1 MAADETRI
9 LRMQFDN
16 SKFDRRIAKSQN
28 SLEKFKE
35 ALNFDETSRGLQ
47 NFTKS
52 ANGLDFSGLF
62 DNIQRLTDRFT
73 GLGDV
78 GDYILRRIRSGFD
91 SVAMSA
97 EALVKSLSSA
107 QIKIGENKYSA
118 LTKAVQTIVAGGEET
133 EEHAYDVMGRVM
145 EYTNQTSHSFEVMVG
160 RISSLNSVGV
170 PLEKA
175 ERLLE
180 GFANSATKAG
190 ADAGRAATA
199 MEVYSKAMGSILT
212 KQEFDTLNL
221 TARVITK
228 EWREGM
234 IEAGLATKDLEKDT
248 NGVIRTAKK
257 YGKQVEV
264 TAETI
269 ENTLNKKWVTRDTL
283 QVFGEKYM
291 FGETLEDLK
300 HPEKAIDSFGKT
312 AYLTGQRALTLADA
326 FNAMKESVSSGWME
340 SFRIVFGDLTD
351 AIELFTNI
359 ADRAIE
365 SLERISEI
373 RNNILRSWRLQGGRD
388 SLIDL
393 ILGDYGKET
402 AEGAYGFL
410 DIIDDVGKL
419 IYRGIADLFG
429 LFADPDDRL
438 MFQNDPEYFA
448 SWLGIKAAEISKGF
462 EGFLRSIRDW
472 FGETIEVGGKTT
484 TRLEILHSVIDGLV
498 AALGLG
504 LLVIQGLYTFVTTI
518 GAQLEPAI
526 NNILGMFGLLG
537 STLYGDV
544 WDAAR
549 EDTITQF
556 FEQLAIT
563 FKPLTDG
570 INDIVQA
577 FTDLIGILVETDQ
590 QNGGSK
596 SVFQYIGDALK
607 WVAGIISAVGTPIL
621 TFLKNIILA
630 VKDLLTGAD
639 AEHAES
645 KGVFGAIGD
654 LFTGILSAFGEGGAE
669 TLHERLQKVAGWFKE
684 VNLGTILK
692 LVLGGI
698 MVAKFIQ
705 MIHNTSKAFKR
716 IGEFFEDPGGNFKQ
730 GFVGNYE
737 WFSERLLNIGKA
749 IATIAGAVVVLG
761 SLPTSSL
768 IQGVIAT
775 AAVMGAMFLFVKA
788 FSTVKGTF
796 LQQMAIT
803 NTIRSVANSMSKLCI
818 SLGVLVM
825 ALSPLKDME
834 WSQFGKMMAGLGGI
848 LLQLIAF
855 MIVTSKLPIGTGQL
869 GGFIG
874 FALSIGILVKA
885 IQPFATM
892 DWGQYA
898 RMMAGLAGVF
908 LEIIG
913 FMELFKVLGLSTKA
927 LNFNGIIRFS
937 LAIAILVL
945 AIQPFASMSWDQYA
959 RAMAGLGGTLLEILA
974 FMELFKLLGLSTK
987 ALKFDGI
994 ARFAIAIGILVLAI
1008 QPFASMNWDQYA
1020 RVMAGLG
1027 GVLLEIVAFMELF
1040 KVLGLSTKALKFDG
1054 IIIFTLAIALLVMAI
1069 KPFADMSW
1077 ESYARVMAGL
1087 GGVLAEIILF
1097 MEAFKILGLSTKA
1110 LKFDGI
1116 TLFAAAIAILVY
1128 SIQPFADMTWD
1139 QYATV
1144 MAGLGGVLVGVIA
1157 ALALMKIVT
1166 RSMTASGFAKVALSL
1181 VAISMVMG
1189 SFANALA
1196 KVKDMKWETIMAF
1209 AVGLSVVLVA
1219 LGGALALTSKF
1230 GSFKGI
1236 LILAAGL
1243 AAIIAVLATL
1253 GPWLMT
1259 SLGRG
1264 LADMSGYIATMA
1276 DMFQLFSDRMAG
1288 VNDGAVGKA
1297 QGIVDG
1303 IKALMGSIGSVGQL
1317 VSNTSGFATAMFNL
1331 GTAFEILDTH
1341 TGKVKDST
1349 GATVINLVKDL
1360 AGCADDLETISNMKI
1375 GDLALRLND
1384 LGGAMMLYAAGSDS
1398 MIGIDPNQTPN
1409 IEAALTLLEGI
1420 SEAMS
1425 KKTGVF
1431 SIPNNLPSE
1440 GELGHFGN
1448 QLAALAGALI
1458 KFEDA
1463 GSGIG
1468 IGTHEALKT
1477 LEFFRDLKRDLMA
1490 YDTFND
1496 LSIIGELNSEFESAS
1511 LDTNSLTTFGTNIE
1525 QLAIALATFVG
1536 KTTTVDEVTGESKSI
1551 DFEGGIAALERFAE
1565 MQKRLSQIKFGG
1577 WVSVLHGNGTK
1588 LSDFGNDIQL
1598 LSSDLMTFSNKI
1610 TGQGAEGT
1618 AGVQFDSEKTT
1629 EVIGT
1634 LDSMITFLTD
1644 VNTKL
1649 PKLGGLSN
1657 FFTTLWS
1664 GREYSFKDLGDQVG
1678 QMGEGLGKL
1687 GAGLNTGNWSKGSAE
1702 GAKNALD
1709 ALDSVLAIMIRLGQL
1724 HEQSS
1729 IYGGYLFGAG
1739 TELNAFLEGI
1749 VLDSDK
1755 AGITNLVAIMSQIN
1769 DEFDEYGDIDA
1780 SRIEM
1785 YSTFLQAL
1793 AALASVNPE
1802 YDWKVIGI
1810 NIDTGIAEGLAQGT
1824 NDVVAA
1830 AKEVARAAYT
1840 AAMEELNAHS
1850 PSRLFMEVGGYI
1862 GEGMAIGILD
1872 SSNLVASG
1880 MEDTTKVAVT
1890 EAGIM
1895 LAAVSQALAEDMD
1908 SQPTITPVLDLS
1920 NIHSG
1925 MRDFNRNFTGWS
1937 VGIDADRSAAMA
1949 YRAMPE
1955 FSNGVVNQNGTDLSG
1970 IKGQLAS
1977 IETSMNELG
1986 ERIANIKIVLDTGVM
2001 VGEMSDGVDENIG
2014 LKEFYSS
2021 RNN

>member
-269 ENTLNKKWVTRDTL
+269 ENTLNKKWVTKDTL

-365 SLERISEI
+365 SLEKISEI

-462 EGFLRSIRDW
+462 EDFLQSIRDW

-484 TRLEILHSVIDGLV
+484 TRLEVLHSVIDGLV

-504 LLVIQGLYTFVTTI
+504 LLVIQGLYTFVTTL
-518 GAQLEPAI
+518 GSQLEPSI

-544 WDAAR
+544 WDASR

-577 FTDLIGILVETDQ
+577 FTDLVGILVETDQ

-607 WVAGIISAVGTPIL
+607 WIAGIISAVGTPIL

-654 LFTGILSAFGEGGAE
+654 LFTGILAAFGEGGAE

-818 SLGVLVM
+818 SLGILVM

-834 WSQFGKMMAGLGGI
+834 WGQFGKMMAGLGGI

-855 MIVTSKLPIGTGQL
+855 MIVTSKLPIGVGQLGGFIGFAISVGILVKAIQPFANINWEQYSKMMAGMAGVFLELIGFMLLTSYLPIGTGQL
-869 GGFIG
+869 GKFIG
-874 FALSIGILVKA
+874 FALSIGILVLA
-885 IQPFATM
+885 ILPFASM
-892 DWGQYA
+892 DWAGYA
-898 RMMAGLAGVF
+898 KSMAGLAGVL
-908 LEIIG
+908 LELVGFMLLTSYLPIGTGQLGKFIG
-913 FMELFKVLGLSTKA
+913 FALS
-927 LNFNGIIRFS
+927 
-937 LAIAILVL
+937 
-945 AIQPFASMSWDQYA
+945 
-959 RAMAGLGGTLLEILA
+959 
-974 FMELFKLLGLSTK
+974 
-987 ALKFDGI
+987 
-994 ARFAIAIGILVLAI
+994 IGILVLAI
-1008 QPFASMNWDQYA
+1008 LPFASMDWAGYA
-1020 RVMAGLG
+1020 KSMAGLA
-1027 GVLLEIVAFMELF
+1027 GVLLELVGFMLLTSYLPIGTGQLGGFIAFA
-1040 KVLGLSTKALKFDG
+1040 LSMAILIKALEP
-1054 IIIFTLAIALLVMAI
+1054 FT
-1069 KPFADMSW
+1069 K
-1077 ESYARVMAGL
+1077 
-1087 GGVLAEIILF
+1087 
-1097 MEAFKILGLSTKA
+1097 
-1110 LKFDGI
+1110 
-1116 TLFAAAIAILVY
+1116 
-1128 SIQPFADMTWD
+1128 MTWD
-1139 QYATV
+1139 QYAKA
-1144 MAGLGGVLVGVIA
+1144 MAGLAGVLAAVIVA
-1157 ALALMKIVT
+1157 MALMKVVT
-1166 RSMTASGFAKVALSL
+1166 TTMTTAGFVKVAASF
-1181 VAISMVMG
+1181 VAISMVMNAFSG
-1189 SFANALA
+1189 ALA

-1303 IKALMGSIGSVGQL
+1303 IKALMGSVGSVGQL

-1341 TGKVKDST
+1341 TEKVKDST

-1398 MIGIDPNQTPN
+1398 MVGIDPNQTPN
-1409 IEAALTLLEGI
+1409 IEAALTLLKGI

-1425 KKTGVF
+1425 KETGVF

-1458 KFEDA
+1458 KFEEA

-1468 IGTHEALKT
+1468 LGTHNALKT

-1496 LSIIGELNSEFESAS
+1496 LSVIGELNSEFESAS

-1634 LDSMITFLTD
+1634 LDSMITFLTN

-1802 YDWKVIGI
+1802 YDWKVVGI

-1955 FSNGVVNQNGTDLSG
+1955 FSNGVINQNGTDLSG

>member
-199 MEVYSKAMGSILT
+199 MEVYSKAMGSVLT

-221 TARVITK
+221 TAKVVTK

-234 IEAGLATKDLEKDT
+234 LEAGLATNNLERST
-248 NGVIRTAKK
+248 NGTILTAKK
-257 YGKQVEV
+257 FGKQVEV

-269 ENTLNKKWVTRDTL
+269 ENTLMKKWVTRDTL
-283 QVFGEKYM
+283 QAFGEKYM
-291 FGETLEDLK
+291 FGETIEDLK

-340 SFRIVFGDLTD
+340 SFRIIFGDLTD

-393 ILGDYGKET
+393 ILGDYGKDT

-462 EGFLRSIRDW
+462 EDFIQSIRDW
-472 FGETIEVGGKTT
+472 FGETIEIGGKTT
-484 TRLEILHSVIDGLV
+484 TRLEVLHSVIDGLV

-504 LLVIQGLYTFVTTI
+504 FLVIQGLYTFVTTL

-526 NNILGMFGLLG
+526 TNILGMFGLLG

-577 FTDLIGILVETDQ
+577 FTDLINILVETDQ

-654 LFTGILSAFGEGGAE
+654 LFTGILAAFGEGGAE

-761 SLPTSSL
+761 SLPTNAL

-796 LQQMAIT
+796 LQQMAVT
-803 NTIRSVANSMSKLCI
+803 NTIRSIANSMSKLCI
-818 SLGVLVM
+818 SLGLLVM

-834 WSQFGKMMAGLGGI
+834 WPQFGKMMAGLGGI
-848 LLQLIAF
+848 LGQLVLF
-855 MIVTSKLPIGTGQL
+855 MIITSRLPIGVGQLGGFIGFALSLGILVRAIMPFANINWPQYAQMMAGLAGVLLELIGFMLLTSYLPIGTGQLGKFIGFALSIGILVQAILPFASMNWEQYGRSMAGLAGVLLELIGFMLLTSYLPIGTGQL
-869 GGFIG
+869 GGFIK
-874 FALSIGILVKA
+874 FALS
-885 IQPFATM
+885 
-892 DWGQYA
+892 
-898 RMMAGLAGVF
+898 MA
-908 LEIIG
+908 
-913 FMELFKVLGLSTKA
+913 
-927 LNFNGIIRFS
+927 
-937 LAIAILVL
+937 
-945 AIQPFASMSWDQYA
+945 
-959 RAMAGLGGTLLEILA
+959 
-974 FMELFKLLGLSTK
+974 
-987 ALKFDGI
+987 
-994 ARFAIAIGILVLAI
+994 ILVLAI

-1027 GVLLEIVAFMELF
+1027 GVLLEIIAFMELF

-1110 LKFDGI
+1110 LNFDGI

-1128 SIQPFADMTWD
+1128 SIQPFANMTWD

-1157 ALALMKIVT
+1157 ALALMKVVT
-1166 RSMTASGFAKVALSL
+1166 KSMTMSGFAKVALSFI
-1181 VAISMVMG
+1181 VIGMVMG
-1189 SFANALA
+1189 SFANALS

-1236 LILAAGL
+1236 LVLAAGL

-1276 DMFQLFSDRMAG
+1276 DMFQLFSDRMDG

-1448 QLAALAGALI
+1448 QLAALAGALV
-1458 KFEDA
+1458 KFEEA

-1468 IGTHEALKT
+1468 LGTHNALKT

-1496 LSIIGELNSEFESAS
+1496 LSVIGELNSEFESAS

-1536 KTTTVDEVTGESKSI
+1536 KTTTVDENTGESKSI

-1577 WVSVLHGNGTK
+1577 WISVLHGNGTK

-1598 LSSDLMTFSNKI
+1598 LSSNLMTFSNKI

-1802 YDWKVIGI
+1802 YDWKVVGI

-1955 FSNGVVNQNGTDLSG
+1955 FSNGVINQNGTDLSG

>member
-1 MAADETRI
+1 M
-9 LRMQFDN
+9 
-16 SKFDRRIAKSQN
+16 K
-28 SLEKFKE
+28 
-35 ALNFDETSRGLQ
+35 
-47 NFTKS
+47 
-52 ANGLDFSGLF
+52 
-62 DNIQRLTDRFT
+62 
-73 GLGDV
+73 
-78 GDYILRRIRSGFD
+78 
-91 SVAMSA
+91 
-97 EALVKSLSSA
+97 
-107 QIKIGENKYSA
+107 
-118 LTKAVQTIVAGGEET
+118 
-133 EEHAYDVMGRVM
+133 RVM

-248 NGVIRTAKK
+248 KGVIRTAKK

-269 ENTLNKKWVTRDTL
+269 ENTLNKKWVTKDTL
-283 QVFGEKYM
+283 KVFGEKYM
-291 FGETLEDLK
+291 FGDTIEDLK
-300 HPEKAIDSFGKT
+300 HPEKALDSFGKT

-326 FNAMKESVSSGWME
+326 MNAMRESVSSGWME
-340 SFRIVFGDLTD
+340 TFRIVFGDLTD
-351 AIELFTNI
+351 AMELFTNI
-359 ADRAIE
+359 ADRTIE
-365 SLERISEI
+365 SLEKIAEF
-373 RNNILRSWRLQGGRD
+373 RNTFFRTWMNYNNGSGRT
-388 SLIDL
+388 SLIEML
-393 ILGDYGKET
+393 LGDYGKET
-402 AEGAYGFL
+402 ETGAYGFL

-419 IYRGIADLFG
+419 IYRGLADLFG

-438 MFQNDPEYFA
+438 MFQNDPTYFA
-448 SWLGIKAAEISKGF
+448 TWLGIKAAEISDGFKGF
-462 EGFLRSIRDW
+462 IQSIRDW

-484 TRLEILHSVIDGLV
+484 TRLEILHNIIDGLV
-498 AALGLG
+498 ASLGLG
-504 LLVIQGLYTFVTTI
+504 ILLIEGMYTFITTL
-518 GAQLEPAI
+518 GQQLQPAI

-537 STLYGDV
+537 ETLYGDV

-549 EDTITQF
+549 EDTIPQF
-556 FEQLAIT
+556 FEQLAAT

-570 INDIVQA
+570 INDVVQA
-577 FTDLIGILVETDQ
+577 FVDLIGILVETDQ

-621 TFLKNIILA
+621 TFLKNIVLA
-630 VKDLLTGAD
+630 IKDLLTGAD

-654 LFTGILSAFGEGGAE
+654 LFTGILAAFGEGGAE
-669 TLHERLQKVAGWFKE
+669 TLHERLQKVAAWFKDI
-684 VNLGTILK
+684 NLGTILK

-698 MVAKFIQ
+698 AVAKFIQ

-803 NTIRSVANSMSKLCI
+803 NTIRSVANSMSKLCV

-927 LNFNGIIRFS
+927 LNFNGIIRFA

-1027 GVLLEIVAFMELF
+1027 GVLLEIIAFMELF

-1077 ESYARVMAGL
+1077 EQYARTMAGL

-1097 MEAFKILGLSTKA
+1097 MEAFKLLGLSTKA
-1110 LKFDGI
+1110 LKFDGV

-1128 SIQPFADMTWD
+1128 AIQPFANMTWE
-1139 QYATV
+1139 QYAKT
-1144 MAGLGGVLVGVIA
+1144 MAGLGGVLAGVIV
-1157 ALALMKIVT
+1157 ALALMKVVT
-1166 RSMTASGFAKVALSL
+1166 KSMSMSGFAKVALSL

-1189 SFANALA
+1189 SFANSLA

-1264 LADMSGYIATMA
+1264 LAEMSSYIATMA
-1276 DMFQLFSDRMAG
+1276 DMFQLFSDRMDG

-1303 IKALMGSIGSVGQL
+1303 IKKLMSSIGSIGQL
-1317 VSNTSGFATAMFNL
+1317 VANTSGFSKAMFNL

-1341 TGKVKDST
+1341 TNNVKNST
-1349 GATVINLVKDL
+1349 GATVIKLVEDL

-1375 GDLALRLND
+1375 GDLALRLNE
-1384 LGGAMMLYAAGSDS
+1384 LGGAMTLYAAGSES
-1398 MIGIDPNQTPN
+1398 MIGINPNQTPN
-1409 IEAALTLLEGI
+1409 IEAALLILKSI
-1420 SEAMS
+1420 SEALANEE
-1425 KKTGVF
+1425 GVF
-1431 SIPNNLPSE
+1431 SIPNTIPSE
-1440 GELGHFGN
+1440 DELGHFGN
-1448 QLAALAGALI
+1448 QLAALAGALV

-1463 GSGIG
+1463 GSTLGL
-1468 IGTHEALKT
+1468 GTHNALKT
-1477 LEFFRDLKRDLMA
+1477 LEFFRDLKQDLEL
-1490 YDTFND
+1490 YDTYND
-1496 LSIIGELNSEFESAS
+1496 LSVIGDLNSEFANAN

-1525 QLAIALATFVG
+1525 QLAIALSTFVG
-1536 KTTTVDEVTGESKSI
+1536 KTTTIDEAGESKSI
-1551 DFEGGIAALERFAE
+1551 NFEAGVAALERFSE
-1565 MQKRLSQIKFGG
+1565 LQKRLSQIKFGG
-1577 WVSVLHGNGTK
+1577 WISILHGNGTK

-1598 LSSDLMTFSNKI
+1598 LSSNLMTFSDNI
-1610 TGQGAEGT
+1610 TGNGKENGSP
-1618 AGVQFDSEKTT
+1618 FDATKAT
-1629 EVIGT
+1629 EVLGV
-1634 LDSMITFLTD
+1634 LDSMVDFLTNI
-1644 VNTKL
+1644 NTKL
-1649 PKLGGLSN
+1649 PRLGGLSK
-1657 FFTTLWS
+1657 FFTTLWE
-1664 GREYSFKDLGDQVG
+1664 GREYSFEDLGSQMG
-1678 QMGEGLGKL
+1678 KMGEGLGKF
-1687 GAGLNTGNWSKGSAE
+1687 GDGLNTGKWNTDAAKGS
-1702 GAKNALD
+1702 KSALD
-1709 ALDSVLAIMIRLGQL
+1709 ALDSMIEIMIKLGQL
-1724 HEQSS
+1724 QDQSS
-1729 IYGGYLFGAG
+1729 IYGGMLFGAG
-1739 TELNAFLEGI
+1739 AELNAFLEQM
-1749 VLDSDK
+1749 VLDSDTV
-1755 AGITNLVAIMSQIN
+1755 GVSNLVAVMSQIS
-1769 DEFDEYGDIDA
+1769 DAFDEYGDIDA
-1780 SRIEM
+1780 SRIQLF
-1785 YSTFLQAL
+1785 STFAEAL
-1793 AALASVNPE
+1793 AALANIDPQ
-1802 YDWKVIGI
+1802 YDWHVIGI
-1810 NIDTGIAEGLAQGT
+1810 SIDTGIAAGLSEGMST
-1824 NDVVAA
+1824 VTEA
-1830 AKEVARAAYT
+1830 AKTVARAAYN

-1850 PSRLFMEVGGYI
+1850 PSKLFMDVGGYI
-1862 GEGMAIGILD
+1862 GQGMAIGILD
-1872 SSNLVASG
+1872 SSNLVATS
-1880 MEDTTKVAVT
+1880 MEDTTKVAVS

-1895 LAAVSQALAEDMD
+1895 LAAVSKALAEDMD
-1908 SQPTITPVLDLS
+1908 SQPTISPVLDLS

-1925 MRDFNRNFTGWS
+1925 MRDFNRNFGGLS
-1937 VGIDADRSAAMA
+1937 VGIDADRSTAMA

-1955 FSNGVVNQNGTDLSG
+1955 FSNYSANQNGIDLSG

-1977 IETSMNELG
+1977 IETSVNELG
-1986 ERIANIKIVLDTGVM
+1986 ERIANIKIVLDTGVLA
-2001 VGEMSDGVDENIG
+2001 GEISDGVDEKLG
-2014 LKEFYSS
+2014 MKEFYSS